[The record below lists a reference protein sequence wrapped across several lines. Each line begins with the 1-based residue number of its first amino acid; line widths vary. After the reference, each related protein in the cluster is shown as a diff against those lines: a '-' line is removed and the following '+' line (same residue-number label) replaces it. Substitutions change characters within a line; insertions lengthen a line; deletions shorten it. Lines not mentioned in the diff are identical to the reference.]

1 MSLFFGRWRFL
12 TNGDDYLVRLALA
25 IFGILSIALVTSG
38 LILAGF
44 LLRALAFVL
53 DNYGLVVLA
62 FIS

>member
-12 TNGDDYLVRLALA
+12 TNGDDHLVRLALA
-25 IFGILSIALVTSG
+25 IFGILAIALVTSG

-44 LLRALAFVL
+44 LLSVLAFVL
-53 DNYGLVVLA
+53 NNYGFIVLA